1 VESIHPFFIPLIR
14 EGYVPLVPV
23 VPPHDP
29 VGLQVE
35 VVPGWPLPPPLT
47 TNATPPTTTAAP
59 TSHKTVESLEKAS
72 AL

>member
-1 VESIHPFFIPLIR
+1 
-14 EGYVPLVPV
+14 VPLELDEHDPFGLQFVV
-23 VPPHDP
+23 VPA
-29 VGLQVE
+29 
-35 VVPGWPLPPPLT
+35 WPLLPPLT